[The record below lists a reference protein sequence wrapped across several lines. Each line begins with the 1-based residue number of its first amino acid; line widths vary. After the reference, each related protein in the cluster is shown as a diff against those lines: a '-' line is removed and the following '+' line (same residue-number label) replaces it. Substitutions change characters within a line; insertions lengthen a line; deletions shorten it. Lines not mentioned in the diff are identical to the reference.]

1 MLIKKEQ
8 DIAEVDLPQAI
19 RDVNKSKY
27 ANYRID
33 DVKMTWLD
41 NSNTFKVEQEKGK
54 EEWEITFDATEKVLR
69 EGRD

>member
-41 NSNTFKVEQEKGK
+41 NSNTFKVE
-54 EEWEITFDATEKVLR
+54 
-69 EGRD
+69 